1 VKEVISTMDDDK
13 VKEILDELENAIF
26 GDEDE
31 NDEDEE

>member
-1 VKEVISTMDDDK
+1 MDDDK